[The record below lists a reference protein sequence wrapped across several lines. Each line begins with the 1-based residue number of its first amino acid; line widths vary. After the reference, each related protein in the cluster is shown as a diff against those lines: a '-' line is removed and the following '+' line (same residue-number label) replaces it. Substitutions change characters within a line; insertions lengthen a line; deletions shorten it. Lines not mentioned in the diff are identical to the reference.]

1 MDDSDV
7 ISFKPHIDNR
17 EDDEETLPENNFES
31 SPIRMSRNEGATD
44 RMVAEARLE
53 MRRFLD
59 QCMSDFTKRMQEM
72 LSNFETR
79 LVSTISCKPSEN
91 SSRDVVSSSKLSRER
106 DDISNNSNLV
116 DSDRSNGKYELS
128 CKIKPQVYDGNGDLE
143 EYLTQFNLLAE
154 LHNWN
159 SKTKALLLASS
170 LSGGARAILNEIT
183 EVDRHDFDSLVTSLK
198 NRFGSVN
205 RAEVFRAELQT
216 RVRFKNESLPE
227 LAQAIKKLTRR
238 AYPGT
243 SPLVRDTLALDYF
256 IDAIP
261 ETEVRLRLREV
272 GPKSIN
278 EAENIAVRLEALR
291 VADIQKGRNVRIV
304 DTETIQEHELN
315 REINEIKQSIESLT
329 SEVIIIKNQNGQQF
343 RGDNNYRRNQN
354 NFNRNFNNRGAFRR

>member
-7 ISFKPHIDNR
+7 ISFKPHLDNR

-59 QCMSDFTKRMQEM
+59 QCMSDFFKRMQEM
-72 LSNFETR
+72 FSNFETR
-79 LVSTISCKPSEN
+79 LVSKISCKPSEN
-91 SSRDVVSSSKLSRER
+91 SSRDVVSSLTLSRER

-128 CKIKPQVYDGNGDLE
+128 CKIKPQVYDGNDDLE

-159 SKTKALLLASS
+159 SKTKALLLANS

-216 RVRFKNESLPE
+216 RVRFK
-227 LAQAIKKLTRR
+227 
-238 AYPGT
+238 
-243 SPLVRDTLALDYF
+243 
-256 IDAIP
+256 
-261 ETEVRLRLREV
+261 
-272 GPKSIN
+272 KS
-278 EAENIAVRLEALR
+278 A
-291 VADIQKGRNVRIV
+291 
-304 DTETIQEHELN
+304 
-315 REINEIKQSIESLT
+315 
-329 SEVIIIKNQNGQQF
+329 
-343 RGDNNYRRNQN
+343 
-354 NFNRNFNNRGAFRR
+354 

>member
-7 ISFKPHIDNR
+7 ISFKPHLGNR

-31 SPIRMSRNEGATD
+31 SPVRMSKSEGATD
-44 RMVAEARLE
+44 RTIAEARLE

-59 QCMSDFTKRMQEM
+59 HCMSDFTKRMQEM
-72 LSNFETR
+72 FSNFETR

-91 SSRDVVSSSKLSRER
+91 SSRDVVSSLTLFRER

-128 CKIKPQVYDGNGDLE
+128 CKIKPQVYDGNDYLE

-159 SKTKALLLASS
+159 SKIKALLL
-170 LSGGARAILNEIT
+170 SGDGQAIINEIT
-183 EVDRHDFDSLVTSLK
+183 EVDCHDFDSLVTSLK

-243 SPLVRDTLALDYF
+243 SPLVRDTLAL
-256 IDAIP
+256 
-261 ETEVRLRLREV
+261 
-272 GPKSIN
+272 
-278 EAENIAVRLEALR
+278 
-291 VADIQKGRNVRIV
+291 
-304 DTETIQEHELN
+304 
-315 REINEIKQSIESLT
+315 
-329 SEVIIIKNQNGQQF
+329 
-343 RGDNNYRRNQN
+343 
-354 NFNRNFNNRGAFRR
+354 

>member
-7 ISFKPHIDNR
+7 ISFKPHLDNR

-31 SPIRMSRNEGATD
+31 SHIRMSRNEGGTD
-44 RMVAEARLE
+44 RMVAKTILE

-59 QCMSDFTKRMQEM
+59 QCMSGFSKRMQEM

-91 SSRDVVSSSKLSRER
+91 SSRDVVSSLTLSRER

-116 DSDRSNGKYELS
+116 DRDRSNGKYQLS
-128 CKIKPQVYDGNGDLE
+128 CKIKPQVYDGNDDLE

-159 SKTKALLLASS
+159 SKTKALLLASN

-183 EVDRHDFDSLVTSLK
+183 EVDRHDFDSLVKSLK

-278 EAENIAVRLEALR
+278 EAENIAVRLESLR
-291 VADIQKGRNVRIV
+291 VADIHKGRNVRIV

-343 RGDNNYRRNQN
+343 RGDNKYRRN
-354 NFNRNFNNRGAFRR
+354 